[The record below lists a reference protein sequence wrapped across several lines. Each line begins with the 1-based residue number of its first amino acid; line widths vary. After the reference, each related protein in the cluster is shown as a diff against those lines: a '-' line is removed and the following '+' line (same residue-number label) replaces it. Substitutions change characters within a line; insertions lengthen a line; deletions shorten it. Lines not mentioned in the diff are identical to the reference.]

1 MYLFILVFTIT
12 LQAVPPVLSL
22 IMGELG
28 LSHAQGG
35 LLMSLFALPGVFISI
50 PAGMLSDRY
59 GQKAIGIISFLL
71 AIVGTA
77 IFASGGSLPVLILG
91 RAIAGIGA
99 ITLMV
104 LAPQIL
110 AQWFAGRE
118 MGIAMGVFSTGL
130 PVGTILSLNLLSAL
144 GESLGWRT
152 SVWASI
158 ALPLV
163 ALVVFLW
170 LFTPAPREGGEAPN
184 HSVGFFRGI
193 RAAGSSIW
201 IVGVTWMMFNASVI
215 SLFTFTPDFL
225 KASGSSVASAGFVT
239 SAVMWP
245 AVILGPAIGYLI
257 DKIDRKR
264 TIIAIGGISLAVL
277 TFIVPE
283 AIGWM
288 LLMMLLIGV
297 VQTLVPT
304 PIFALPPEVTTPER
318 LGLGFGIVSTCLNIG
333 IVVGPAAVGLSRD
346 ITGSYQASYALMA
359 GFALLVTLAMIVLK
373 LKQGK

>member
-1 MYLFILVFTIT
+1 MYLFILVFTIA

-22 IMGELG
+22 IMAELG

-71 AIVGTA
+71 AITGTA

-118 MGIAMGVFSTGL
+118 MGIAMGIFSTGL
-130 PVGTILSLNLLSAL
+130 PVGTILSLNFLSAI

-152 SVWASI
+152 SVWTSI

-163 ALVVFLW
+163 ALVVFLL
-170 LFTPAPREGGEAPN
+170 LFTPAPRESGGTPN
-184 HSVGFFRGI
+184 QSVGFFRGI
-193 RAAGSSIW
+193 RLAGGSIW
-201 IVGVTWMMFNASVI
+201 IVGVTWMMFNAAVI

-264 TIIAIGGISLAVL
+264 TIIAIGGITLAVL
-277 TFIVPE
+277 TFMVPE

-304 PIFALPPEVTTPER
+304 PIFALPPEVTSPER

-333 IVVGPAAVGLSRD
+333 IVVGPATVGLSRD

-359 GFALLVTLAMIVLK
+359 GFAVLVTVAMIILK